1 MTPPHNYLAVIKV
14 VGIGGGGV
22 NAVNRMIEVG
32 LKGVEFIAINTDAQA
47 LLMSDA
53 DVKLDVGRELTRGL
67 GAGAN
72 PDVGCRAAEDHREEI
87 EEVLKGADMVFVTA
101 GEGGGTGT
109 GGAPVVANV
118 ARSLGALTIGVV
130 TRPFGFEGKRRAAQA
145 ELGIEKLRSEVD
157 TLIVI
162 PNDRLLSISDRH
174 VSVLDAF
181 KAADQVLLSG
191 VQGITDLITT
201 PGLINLDFAD
211 VKSVMSG
218 AGSALMGIGSSRGD
232 DRSVA
237 AAEMAISSPLLEA
250 SIDGAHGVLLSIQ
263 GGSDLGLFEIN
274 EAAQLVANSAAS
286 DANIIFGAVIDDA
299 LGDEVRVTVIAA
311 GFDETRSSATAVPAY
326 AARPNAPAPAPFT
339 MTPPAVIAP
348 AASVAGRAG
357 ALNSAGSPGGS
368 GSSGGFGS
376 AGGSGSPDGFGP
388 AGPGAGPGP
397 AGAAGAASPHRAAA
411 GLDSAGGTD
420 FAGGT
425 AAAGAMGS
433 ADRADGSGPSG
444 AAADGFAEFGDGSA
458 DAPGRASAR
467 AFVPRPAEP
476 DSAAASRVF
485 DAATTRRRPVVFEE
499 EDDLDVPD
507 FLK

>member
-1 MTPPHNYLAVIKV
+1 VAAPQNYLAVIKV

-22 NAVNRMIEVG
+22 NAVNRMIEEG

-72 PDVGCRAAEDHREEI
+72 PEVGCRAAEDHREEI

-130 TRPFGFEGKRRAAQA
+130 TRPFGFEGKRRVVQA
-145 ELGIEKLRSEVD
+145 DVGIEKLRLEVD

-218 AGSALMGIGSSRGD
+218 AGSALMGTGSSRGD
-232 DRSVA
+232 DRAVA

-274 EAAQLVANSAAS
+274 EAAQLVSNSAAV

-311 GFDETRSSATAVPAY
+311 GLDDNRT
-326 AARPNAPAPAPFT
+326 
-339 MTPPAVIAP
+339 
-348 AASVAGRAG
+348 AGRAP
-357 ALNSAGSPGGS
+357 AGGS
-368 GSSGGFGS
+368 ASGADSGGTFGGGSAGSSGGF
-376 AGGSGSPDGFGP
+376 
-388 AGPGAGPGP
+388 
-397 AGAAGAASPHRAAA
+397 ASPAEPSPAPAPVPAPVPRLAPVIAEPSPAVSEGFRAVPAAA
-411 GLDSAGGTD
+411 PE
-420 FAGGT
+420 T
-425 AAAGAMGS
+425 AAAGFILS
-433 ADRADGSGPSG
+433 APVAEDVAPAEAAPAAYQAPSPGPLRPERAAV
-444 AAADGFAEFGDGSA
+444 AAETVDST
-458 DAPGRASAR
+458 SSY
-467 AFVPRPAEP
+467 RPAHTE
-476 DSAAASRVF
+476 SAGKTFDVAA
-485 DAATTRRRPVVFEE
+485 TRRRPVVFEE
-499 EDDLDVPD
+499 DDDLDIPD